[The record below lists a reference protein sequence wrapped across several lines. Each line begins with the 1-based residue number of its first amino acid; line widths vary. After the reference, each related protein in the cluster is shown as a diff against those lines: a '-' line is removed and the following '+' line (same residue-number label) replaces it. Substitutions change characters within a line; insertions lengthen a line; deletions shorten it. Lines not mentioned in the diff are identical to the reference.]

1 MATKEC
7 ERTHGDEQGWLALG
21 ARGRQYRAVNFV
33 SVTRLRLR
41 HWRFLPA
48 FAWYAGSSMIQ
59 ARRSAGHRFS
69 AATKDAGLVF
79 WTITVW
85 EQEAAMRYFRNH
97 GAHQKA
103 MTKLA
108 EWCDE
113 GTYVHWVQPG
123 ETPPSLAEAAER
135 LIREGVVSR
144 VKYPSPNNA
153 SRAFPLPAKKTYGF

>member
-1 MATKEC
+1 M
-7 ERTHGDEQGWLALG
+7 
-21 ARGRQYRAVNFV
+21 

-41 HWRFLPA
+41 HWRFLPP
-48 FAWYAGSSMIQ
+48 FAWYAVLSGVQ

-69 AATKDAGLVF
+69 RATKDAGLVF

-103 MTKLA
+103 MPKLA

-123 ETPPSLAEAAER
+123 ETPPTLVEGAER
-135 LIREGVVSR
+135 LIREGAVSR
-144 VKYPSPNNA
+144 VKYPSPNHA
-153 SRAFPLPAKKTYGF
+153 SRSFPMPAKRE

>member
-7 ERTHGDEQGWLALG
+7 ERTQSDEQGWLALG

-113 GTYVHWVQPG
+113 ATYVHWVQPG
-123 ETPPSLAEAAER
+123 ETAPTLVAGAER
-135 LIREGVVSR
+135 LIREGVVTR
-144 VKYPSPNNA
+144 LKYPSPNHAN
-153 SRAFPLPAKKTYGF
+153 RTFPMPAEKTYGF